1 MLSGSA
7 TPRWRSVARWLIER
21 ELRICGGLCRMTIEI
36 FYLTA
41 QMQRWLNFQVARH
54 LEAQAAKL
62 KTGKGTVL
70 TTHPMAKLGADGPGG
85 CVGLDR
91 MGMPDG
97 GCLVDET
104 ESAVPAAAV
113 CARQSA
119 AQSCHGEKQAVRA

>member
-1 MLSGSA
+1 
-7 TPRWRSVARWLIER
+7 
-21 ELRICGGLCRMTIEI
+21 MTIEI

-62 KTGKGTVL
+62 KPEGTVL
-70 TTHPMAKLGADGPGG
+70 TTYPTAKLGADGPGG

-97 GCLVDET
+97 CDRVDET
-104 ESAVPAAAV
+104 ESVDTVPAAV
-113 CARQSA
+113 CARQCA
-119 AQSCHGEKQAVRA
+119 ARDSEKQAVRA

>member
-1 MLSGSA
+1 
-7 TPRWRSVARWLIER
+7 
-21 ELRICGGLCRMTIEI
+21 MTMEI

-62 KTGKGTVL
+62 KPEGTVR
-70 TTHPMAKLGADGPGG
+70 TTYPTAKLGADGPGG

-97 GCLVDET
+97 CYVVDEA
-104 ESAVPAAAV
+104 ESIDTIPAAAACV
-113 CARQSA
+113 RQSA
-119 AQSCHGEKQAVRA
+119 AQSATCDSEKQAVRA